1 VTGNLGRQ
9 ASLYPPHLSQFKW
22 EAKAESHS
30 REPAR
35 PVPTQVE
42 AEPSIA
48 VATLLAPMMIA
59 PIT

>member
-1 VTGNLGRQ
+1 MTGNLGRQ
-9 ASLYPPHLSQFKW
+9 ASLYPPQLSQFKW

-42 AEPSIA
+42 ASLP
-48 VATLLAPMMIA
+48 LL
-59 PIT
+59 